1 MHKRIAFAVV
11 LIAVFVVHMAS
22 ASPPVIAD
30 DGSTVIIEV
39 LFVNALSKF
48 FIVKQIGLSK
58 VILEKSPWGMSVFD
72 RMSGQKIVNAL
83 IC

>member
-11 LIAVFVVHMAS
+11 FIAVFVHLAS

-39 LFVNALSKF
+39 LFVNALGKF
-48 FIVKQIGLSK
+48 FTARQVGLSK
-58 VILEKSPWGMSVFD
+58 VVIEKSPWGMSVFD
-72 RMSGQKIVNAL
+72 RMSGQKIVIAL